1 MIPFI
6 LKKQLDSDRFNDY
19 LYTANTT
26 NQFSNYGYAVQ
37 LLEQRARDMLKI
49 DDNKSIIAT
58 SSGSTALEHLQPIAK
73 LDYEKEIHK
82 RIYHNLPYLIKTKGT
97 ERGLRA
103 LINCFGITPEILS
116 IKTL

>member
-49 DDNKSIIAT
+49 DDNKV
-58 SSGSTALEHLQPIAK
+58 
-73 LDYEKEIHK
+73 
-82 RIYHNLPYLIKTKGT
+82 
-97 ERGLRA
+97 
-103 LINCFGITPEILS
+103 
-116 IKTL
+116 